1 MPKKNNTPIYIQ
13 VAVDVAARIVRK
25 EIKREMKI
33 SGRSTLAGEYN
44 VSPETIRK
52 AMRLLADMNIV
63 DVKHGNG
70 IYVTSIER
78 AEEFIER
85 YRIRASV
92 NELKEELLS
101 LMKKRDSI
109 EEQMNETMNAIIDYT
124 SRFKNSDHITVYEY
138 YLNYE
143 SNILDKTLKELKLWE
158 NTGITVVGIKREGKI
173 VLSPS
178 LEEKKLKEKDRLL
191 YVGEPSSSF
200 RLGEYFR
207 TLLEN

>member
-1 MPKKNNTPIYIQ
+1 MPKKNNTPRYIQ

-178 LEEKKLKEKDRLL
+178 LEEKLKEKDRLL

>member
-178 LEEKKLKEKDRLL
+178 LEEKLKEKDRLL